1 MCPKH
6 GCNALHHTPTLM
18 VARVGVEPTSPVFQ
32 TGAET
37 ASATRPLIKIW
48 WSVSASNRSAF
59 RIASAVSTPSTPT
72 PRGDRRDL
80 NPHDWS
86 HNPVPEPFGHGHT
99 CWSTRA
105 DSNCVHRFT
114 GPVHLHLCFECY
126 ESFVTARVN
135 EQVLRPLVH
144 RHAHR
149 SQQAACG
156 VHGRRD
162 HAVQQFHARLFRRP
176 RVLGLVALLAGGYQ
190 VLPRIPSS
198 ARTRQYMIESQ
209 LTPME
214 LPVAVLTGV

>member
-72 PRGDRRDL
+72 PRGDRRGL

-105 DSNCVHRFT
+105 DSNRVLSGT
-114 GPVHLHLCFECY
+114 GRGHLRLCFECY
-126 ESFVTARVN
+126 ESFVSAGVH
-135 EQVLRPLVH
+135 EQILRPLFHGHSH
-144 RHAHR
+144 RP
-149 SQQAACG
+149 QQAARG
-156 VHGRRD
+156 VHGGGN
-162 HAVQQFHARLFRRP
+162 HAMEQFHARLFGRP
-176 RVLGLVALLAGGYQ
+176 VVLGL
-190 VLPRIPSS
+190 
-198 ARTRQYMIESQ
+198 
-209 LTPME
+209 
-214 LPVAVLTGV
+214 